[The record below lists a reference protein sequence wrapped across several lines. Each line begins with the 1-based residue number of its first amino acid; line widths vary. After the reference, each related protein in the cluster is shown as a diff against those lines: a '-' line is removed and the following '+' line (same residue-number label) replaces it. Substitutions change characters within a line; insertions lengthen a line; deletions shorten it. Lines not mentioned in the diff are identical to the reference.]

1 MLRDLRHALRLL
13 IKHKG
18 PTTAAVVA
26 LALGIGANAAVF
38 SVVDAMMLRPLPFA
52 DLDRL
57 VDLSQSRPQ
66 RGDFKLSVSPANF
79 LDWRAQT
86 KSYES
91 VAALAYWDV
100 NLTGGGGDPERV
112 QGFQVSA
119 SFFRTLGITPT
130 LGRAFNDDE
139 ETPGRDKVAVLSNEL
154 WERRYGSDPSILQK
168 TIHLDSI
175 PYTIVGVAPAGF
187 SFPYT
192 TEVWAPLAFDAETA
206 VNRRGRY
213 LSVVG
218 RLKPGVSVE
227 TADAELKLIAS
238 QLEKQYPQANT
249 GMSGDTIP
257 LVEGVQ
263 DEGNAEFL
271 GVLQGT
277 ALFVLLIACANVA
290 NLLLARGSS
299 RQKELALRQAL
310 GASRWRLI
318 RQLLT
323 ESVVLALIGAGLSLL
338 VASIGID
345 LIREG
350 MPATIRRFIYGW
362 NDIDVDGRILAFT
375 TTVGVLAG
383 LIFGLAPAWQ
393 GSQSQLGE
401 TLKEGGRTAAP
412 GRARMRA
419 ALVVAEVALSLMLLV
434 SAGLLVR
441 GAFRIINADRG
452 FEPAGVL
459 AANLVLPDGK
469 YHEEDQRRQFFR
481 NLLPRLSAAPQIESA
496 AASSIIPANNDNRS
510 STVVIEGQP
519 PAEPGNV
526 PSAAI
531 RSVTPDYFRVMRI
544 RLLRGRPLTDAD
556 ITTTQRVAVIS
567 DQMARRFWPDQ
578 DALGKRFKA
587 GPLESPGPWI
597 TVVGVVG
604 DVLHHWFNNERGP
617 AFYLPFEQ
625 APQLGMVLVARVR
638 SGDPTA
644 IAPIVRQEFAAVDP
658 QQPLFRVRSMER
670 VIKDSSIGLSYIWIM
685 MTVFAVIALI
695 LAAVGVYA
703 VIAYGV
709 SQRTHEFGVRLALG
723 AARRDVL
730 SLVVRHALMLAGI
743 GVAIGLV
750 GAFGLGR
757 LLAATMFGVVS
768 MDVSTFV
775 IVAGTLVVI
784 AAFAGYVP
792 ALRATRVDPVIALRH
807 E

>member
-18 PTTAAVVA
+18 PTAAAVVA

-38 SVVDAMMLRPLPFA
+38 SLVDAMMLRPLPFA

-66 RGDFKLSVSPANF
+66 RGDFKMRVSPANF
-79 LDWRAQT
+79 LDWRSQT

-100 NLTGGGGDPERV
+100 NLTTNGDPERV

-130 LGRAFNDDE
+130 LGRGFNDDE

-154 WERRYGSDPSILQK
+154 WQRRYGSDPTILQK

-187 SFPYT
+187 GFPYS

-206 VNRRGRY
+206 ANRRARY
-213 LSVVG
+213 LAIVG
-218 RLKPGVSVE
+218 RLEPGVSVE
-227 TADAELKLIAS
+227 TADAELQLLTAR
-238 QLEKQYPQANT
+238 LEKQYPQTNT
-249 GMSGDTIP
+249 GLSGDAVP

-271 GVLQGT
+271 ALLQAT
-277 ALFVLLIACANVA
+277 AMFVLLIACANVA
-290 NLLLARGSS
+290 NLLLARGST
-299 RQKELALRQAL
+299 RRKELALRQAL

-350 MPATIRRFIYGW
+350 MPATIRRFVYGW
-362 NDIDVDGRILAFT
+362 NDIDVDGRVLAFT

-393 GSQSQLGE
+393 GSQSALNE

-412 GRARMRA
+412 GRARMRTV
-419 ALVVAEVALSLMLLV
+419 LVVTEVALALMLLV

-441 GAFRIINADRG
+441 GAFRLINAERG

-459 AANLVLPDGK
+459 TANLVLPDGK
-469 YHEEDQRRQFFR
+469 YHEEDTRRQFFR
-481 NLLPRLSAAPQIESA
+481 SLLSRLSAAPQIESA

-531 RSVTPDYFRVMRI
+531 RAVTADYFRVMQI
-544 RLLRGRPLTDAD
+544 KLLRGRLLTGGDN
-556 ITTTQRVAVIS
+556 TTSQRVAVIS
-567 DQMARRFWPDQ
+567 DQMARRYWPDH

-625 APQLGMVLVARVR
+625 SPQLSMVVVARVR

-658 QQPLFRVRSMER
+658 QQPIFRVRSMER

-685 MTVFAVIALI
+685 MTVFAAIALV
-695 LAAVGVYA
+695 LAGVGVYA

-709 SQRTHEFGVRLALG
+709 SQRTHEFGVRIALG
-723 AARRDVL
+723 AGRRDVL
-730 SLVVRHALMLAGI
+730 GLVVRHALTLAGI
-743 GVAIGLV
+743 GLGIGLI
-750 GAFGLGR
+750 GAYFLGR
-757 LLAATMFGVVS
+757 LLAATMFGVVA

-775 IVAGTLVVI
+775 IVAATLTAI

-792 ALRATRVDPVIALRH
+792 ARRATRVDPVIALRH

>member
-1 MLRDLRHALRLL
+1 MFRDLRHALRLL

-18 PTTAAVVA
+18 PTAAAVVA

-38 SVVDAMMLRPLPFA
+38 SIVDAMMLRPLPFA

-66 RGDFKLSVSPANF
+66 RGDVKLRVAPANF
-79 LDWRAQT
+79 LDWRSQT

-91 VAALAYWDV
+91 VAAMAYWDV
-100 NLTGGGGDPERV
+100 NLTTNGDPERV
-112 QGFQVSA
+112 QGFLVSA
-119 SFFRTLGITPT
+119 SFFRTLGITPA
-130 LGRAFNDDE
+130 LGRGFNDDE

-154 WERRYGSDPSILQK
+154 WERRYGSDPAILQK

-187 SFPYT
+187 GFPYS

-206 VNRRGRY
+206 ANRRVRY
-213 LSVVG
+213 LAIAG

-227 TADAELKLIAS
+227 TADAELQLLTAR
-238 QLEKQYPQANT
+238 LEKEYPQTNT
-249 GMSGDTIP
+249 GLSGDVVP

-271 GVLQGT
+271 ALLQGT
-277 ALFVLLIACANVA
+277 AAFVLLIACANVA
-290 NLLLARGSS
+290 NLLLARGST

-310 GASRWRLI
+310 GASRWRLV

-323 ESVVLALIGAGLSLL
+323 ESVVLALVGAGLSLL
-338 VASIGID
+338 VASVGID

-362 NDIDVDGRILAFT
+362 NDIDVDGRVLTFT

-393 GSQSQLGE
+393 GSQSGLNE

-419 ALVVAEVALSLMLLV
+419 ALVVAEVALALMLLV
-434 SAGLLVR
+434 SAGLMVR
-441 GAFRIINADRG
+441 GAFRLINAERG
-452 FEPAGVL
+452 YQPAGVL
-459 AANLVLPDGK
+459 AANLVLPEGK
-469 YHEEDQRRQFFR
+469 YHEEDTRRHFFR
-481 NLLPRLSAAPQIESA
+481 SLLTRLAAAPQIEAA
-496 AASSIIPANNDNRS
+496 AASSIIPSNNDDRS
-510 STVVIEGQP
+510 TTVVIEGQP

-531 RSVTPDYFRVMRI
+531 RSVTPDYFRVMQI
-544 RLLRGRPLTDAD
+544 KLLRGRFLTEAD
-556 ITTTQRVAVIS
+556 NTTSQRVAVIS
-567 DQMARRFWPDQ
+567 DQMARRFWPDH

-625 APQLGMVLVARVR
+625 SPQLGMVVVARVR
-638 SGDPTA
+638 SGDPNA

-658 QQPLFRVRSMER
+658 QQPIFRVRSMER

-709 SQRTHEFGVRLALG
+709 SQRTHEFGVRIALG

-730 SLVVRHALMLAGI
+730 SLVVRHALTLAGI
-743 GVAIGLV
+743 GLAIGLV
-750 GAFGLGR
+750 GAYGLGR

-768 MDVSTFV
+768 MDVSTFLA
-775 IVAGTLVVI
+775 VAGTLAAI
-784 AAFAGYVP
+784 AALAGYVP

>member
-38 SVVDAMMLRPLPFA
+38 SLVDAMLLRPLPFA

-66 RGDFKLSVSPANF
+66 RGDFKLRVSPANF

-86 KSYES
+86 KAYES
-91 VAALAYWDV
+91 VAAMAYWDV
-100 NLTGGGGDPERV
+100 NVTSNGDPERV
-112 QGFQVSA
+112 QGFQASA
-119 SFFRTLGITPT
+119 SFFRTLGIIPA
-130 LGRAFNDDE
+130 LGRAFQDEE
-139 ETPGRDKVAVLSNEL
+139 ETPGRDKVAVLSHEL
-154 WERRYGSDPSILQK
+154 WQRRYGGDQSILQR
-168 TIHLDSI
+168 TIQLDSI

-187 SFPYT
+187 NFPYS
-192 TEVWAPLAFDAETA
+192 TEVWAPLAFDAEA
-206 VNRRGRY
+206 AANRRVRY
-213 LSVVG
+213 LAIVG

-227 TADAELKLIAS
+227 TADAELQLLTAR
-238 QLEKQYPQANT
+238 LEKQYPQTNT
-249 GMSGDTIP
+249 GLSGNAVP

-271 GVLQGT
+271 AVLQGT
-277 ALFVLLIACANVA
+277 AILVLLIACANVA

-323 ESVVLALIGAGLSLL
+323 ESVVLALVGAGVSLL

-362 NDIDVDGRILAFT
+362 NDIDVDGRVLAFT

-383 LIFGLAPAWQ
+383 LIFGLAPAWH
-393 GSQSQLGE
+393 GSQSELNE
-401 TLKEGGRTAAP
+401 TLKEGGRTSAP
-412 GRARMRA
+412 GRARVRA
-419 ALVVAEVALSLMLLV
+419 ALVVAEVALALMLLA

-441 GAFRIINADRG
+441 GAFRLIHADRG
-452 FEPAGVL
+452 YEPAGVL

-469 YHEEDQRRQFFR
+469 YHEEDTRRQFFR
-481 NLLPRLSAAPQIESA
+481 SLLSRLSAVPQIESA
-496 AASSIIPANNDNRS
+496 AAANIIPANNDNRGS
-510 STVVIEGQP
+510 PLVIEGQP
-519 PAEPGNV
+519 PAEPGNI
-526 PSAAI
+526 PGADF
-531 RSVTPDYFRVMRI
+531 RSVTPDYFRVMHI
-544 RLLRGRPLTDAD
+544 PLLRGRLLTDAD
-556 ITTTQRVAVIS
+556 NTTTQRVAVIS
-567 DQMARRFWPDQ
+567 DRMARRFWPDQ
-578 DALGKRFKA
+578 DPLGKRFKA
-587 GPLESPGPWI
+587 GPVESPAPWI

-604 DVLHHWFNNERGP
+604 DLLHHWFNNERNP
-617 AFYLPFEQ
+617 TFYLPFEQ
-625 APQLGMVLVARVR
+625 SPEVSMVVVARVR
-638 SGDPTA
+638 SGDPA
-644 IAPIVRQEFAAVDP
+644 AMVPIVRQELAAVDP

-670 VIKDSSIGLSYIWIM
+670 VIADSSIGLSYIWVM
-685 MTVFAVIALI
+685 MTIFAVIALI

-709 SQRTHEFGVRLALG
+709 SQRTHEFGVRIALG
-723 AARRDVL
+723 AGRRDVL
-730 SLVVRHALMLAGI
+730 GLVVRHALTLAGI
-743 GVAIGLV
+743 GLAIGLV
-750 GAFGLGR
+750 GAYGLGR

-775 IVAGTLVVI
+775 IVAGTLAAI

-792 ALRATRVDPVIALRH
+792 ARRATRVDPVIALRH

>member
-1 MLRDLRHALRLL
+1 MFRDFRHALRLL

-18 PTTAAVVA
+18 PTAAAAVA

-66 RGDFKLSVSPANF
+66 RGDFKMRVSPASF
-79 LDWRAQT
+79 LDWQSQT

-91 VAALAYWDV
+91 VAAMAYWDV
-100 NLTGGGGDPERV
+100 NLTSNGDPERV
-112 QGFQVSA
+112 QGFLVSA

-130 LGRAFNDDE
+130 LGRGFNNDE
-139 ETPGRDKVAVLSNEL
+139 DTPGRDKVAVLSNEL
-154 WERRYGSDPSILQK
+154 WQRRYGSDPTILQR

-187 SFPYT
+187 GFPYS
-192 TEVWAPLAFDAETA
+192 TEVWAPLAFNAETA
-206 VNRRGRY
+206 ANRRARY
-213 LSVVG
+213 LAIVG
-218 RLKPGVSVE
+218 RLNPGVSVE
-227 TADAELKLIAS
+227 TADAELQLLTAR
-238 QLEKQYPQANT
+238 LEKQYPQTNT
-249 GMSGDTIP
+249 GLSGDVMP

-271 GVLQGT
+271 ALLQGT
-277 ALFVLLIACANVA
+277 AALVLLIACANVA
-290 NLLLARGSS
+290 NLLLARGST

-323 ESVVLALIGAGLSLL
+323 ESVVLALVGAGLSVL

-350 MPATIRRFIYGW
+350 MPATIRRFVYGW
-362 NDIDVDGRILAFT
+362 NDIDVDGRVLAFT

-393 GSQSQLGE
+393 GSQSELSE

-419 ALVVAEVALSLMLLV
+419 ALIVAEVALALMLLV

-441 GAFRIINADRG
+441 GAFRLINAERG
-452 FEPAGVL
+452 YQPAGVL
-459 AANLVLPDGK
+459 TANLVLPDGK
-469 YHEEDQRRQFFR
+469 YHEEDTRRQFFR
-481 NLLPRLSAAPQIESA
+481 SLLSRLSANPQIESA
-496 AASSIIPANNDNRS
+496 AASSIIPANNDDRS

-519 PAEPGNV
+519 AAEPGNV

-531 RSVTPDYFRVMRI
+531 RSVTADYFRVMQI
-544 RLLRGRPLTDAD
+544 KLLRGRLLTAAD
-556 ITTTQRVAVIS
+556 NTTSQRVAVIS
-567 DQMARRFWPDQ
+567 DQMARRYWPDQ

-587 GPLESPGPWI
+587 GPVESPGPWI

-625 APQLGMVLVARVR
+625 SPQLSMVVVARVR
-638 SGDPTA
+638 SGDPTT

-658 QQPLFRVRSMER
+658 QQPIFRVRSMER

-685 MTVFAVIALI
+685 MTVFAVIALV

-709 SQRTHEFGVRLALG
+709 SQRTHEFGVRIALG
-723 AARRDVL
+723 AGRHDVL
-730 SLVVRHALMLAGI
+730 GLVVRHALTLAGI
-743 GVAIGLV
+743 GLAIGLV
-750 GAFGLGR
+750 GAYGLGR

-775 IVAGTLVVI
+775 IVAGTLAAI